1 MELEGEY
8 LYWPSDEE
16 REEIESETET
26 ELKGCVGWIDGTD
39 IKLSEAPIGDKD
51 SFYDKDK
58 VKT

>member
-1 MELEGEY
+1 

-16 REEIESETET
+16 RQEIESETET